1 MEENKTETVS
11 SEATTNQQ
19 PTSQQPTSQQPT
31 SQQPTSQQP
40 TSQPSSVA
48 SFYNPSFL
56 CEYRATENETQYRK
70 EFLRIFNLDS
80 YDESRIIDL
89 QNLLTDLLDKVE
101 EFHKLFMKASEHAAK
116 MMMAP
121 NMENDASFGLII
133 MFSYDY
139 LDLFHECVKEYLDN
153 NETVTVTVRDRINAI
168 VEKMD

>member
-1 MEENKTETVS
+1 MEENKTETVF

-19 PTSQQPTSQQPT
+19 PKNQPN
-31 SQQPTSQQP
+31 
-40 TSQPSSVA
+40 SQPNNQPKNQPNTVT
-48 SFYNPSFL
+48 SFYNSSFL

-80 YDESRIIDL
+80 YDETRIIDL
-89 QNLLTDLLDKVE
+89 QNLLAELLDKVE
-101 EFHKLFMKASEHAAK
+101 EFHELFMKASEHAAK

-153 NETVTVTVRDRINAI
+153 NETVTVIVRDRINAI